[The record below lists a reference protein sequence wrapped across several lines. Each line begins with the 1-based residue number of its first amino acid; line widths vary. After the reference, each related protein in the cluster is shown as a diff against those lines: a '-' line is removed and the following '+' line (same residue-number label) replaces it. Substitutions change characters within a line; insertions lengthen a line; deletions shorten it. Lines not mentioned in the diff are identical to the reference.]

1 MKMMGNEFTL
11 TEDQKNALDFPHDK
25 PAVVT
30 ASAGTGKTSI
40 LVDRIIRLISDIE
53 NPINAGSL
61 VIMTFTVNATQ
72 NLRQRLNDKLQKKI
86 SSLSPEQTAE
96 KNYLAEQIINLRNAS
111 ISTISSF
118 CLNIIRENFQL
129 FELPINF
136 SFADDV
142 KKTAMEWSAVQLTM
156 NDFYSDND
164 ERGFSKK
171 DREILFFMFDFESD
185 RNLFDAVTDTANKLS
200 SYGKAEKWLDE
211 AAKLYSSIDLLEE
224 KHIKIYEDFLT
235 KRCRTIRKYFDEY
248 ANLIDAYKAELD
260 EQIQLES
267 DEKLKKS
274 TRKKAASKEPKS
286 EKMQEVLDSMN
297 ETASFDKS
305 RLEALEADLKNL
317 LESIGQADEKTPMDF
332 LETLLLNAK
341 KSSDYPAAFSA
352 NDNRNAIRARFTLY
366 RKVIQDTFSEIV
378 NLDFSKEEEKATLN
392 EQKIAAEAFSRLV
405 KKYIAYYTE
414 IKRAGGCID
423 FADCELLLLEKLQND
438 EDFRTQLSQRYS
450 CILIDEFQDSNDVQA
465 EIFKLIGK
473 GNLFYVGDVKQSIYA
488 FRGGNPMIMAD
499 LCKGKDGFCSLP
511 LNVNFRSRK
520 QVVEVVNAA
529 FSGLMTE
536 EYGGVDYADKNALE
550 YGADYFDDDRFSVD
564 VYALDFKEEDEETD
578 MQSARFTANLIKQMI
593 EDEGFVIS
601 KREKEESRHPNY
613 SDFMIL
619 MRNNKKIKQY
629 RDALRELNIP
639 SVAPKGKNFLLSEEI
654 ELITNLLKIID
665 NPLRDEEM
673 LKVLMSPIYRFSAEE
688 IAELKLG
695 SLGFPADKLCDDD
708 LKDISA
714 CTKKYS
720 IYNCLIFCTKSLDEE
735 NPFIESEAVKLANEA
750 EKSLAQRGITRVV
763 SSKAKTFLQDLEGLR
778 YFMSNNSTENLLKKI
793 YDITDIFA
801 VVGAYEDSRRRVS
814 NLRRLETM
822 VADFAEREVGTLG
835 DFLRFIEKSIQ
846 NSRDIEEANA
856 PDDASNSVKIMTFH
870 ASKGLESPI
879 CILTELDKQMNK
891 ADYTNRFLINHE
903 YYYAMD
909 YVDRKNRFREKTF
922 SGQAL
927 GIVNRKKAIGEE
939 MRLLYVAMTRAE
951 EKLIMIGKMRKNK
964 IDESIKMS
972 AVPEMFTSGNVPFY
986 WVLKSLAKRFDGQDK
1001 TESGTEKT
1009 SSSLPLRLFMTS
1021 KAPTAPQAL
1030 KESEEEFPVTEEEVS
1045 ELAELITKPY
1055 AHLAETSLQA
1065 KFSVTELAHRKSVI
1079 PFTLT
1084 KPAFDE
1090 ASKRRGSDVGNAYHH
1105 CMEHISYDVVKNS
1118 SGKNLVD
1125 NIAFELHKLCDKGK
1139 ITEDELSCLKAEKI
1153 AAFFG
1158 SELGKQLL
1166 KSRLI
1171 EREFPFYAEIEGS
1184 EIDDDLSGKVGIQ
1197 GRIDLLF
1204 EDENGEIVV
1213 VDYKTDSDIEKEKSA
1228 YSQQVKIY
1236 ATILPMLLGKKVS
1249 RTCLYLFTNGDT
1261 IEL

>member
-1 MKMMGNEFTL
+1 MSNEIKL
-11 TEDQKNALDFPHDK
+11 TEDQKAAVDFPYDK

-30 ASAGTGKTSI
+30 AAAGSGKTAI
-40 LVDRIIRLISDIE
+40 LVERIIRLISDMK

-61 VIMTFTVNATQ
+61 AIMTFTVNATQ
-72 NLRQRLNDKLQKKI
+72 NLRKRLNDKLQEKI
-86 SSLSPEQTAE
+86 SSLSPEETIE
-96 KNYLAEQIINLRNAS
+96 KNYIAEQIINLRNAS
-111 ISTISSF
+111 ISTINSF

-136 SFADDV
+136 AIADET

-156 NDFYSDND
+156 NDFYSDDD

-171 DREILFFMFDFESD
+171 SREILFFIFDFESD
-185 RNLFDAVTDTANKLS
+185 RNLFDAVVDTAETLS
-200 SYGKAEKWLDE
+200 SYGDAEKWLDE
-211 AAKLYSSIDLLEE
+211 AANLYSSLDYIEE
-224 KHIKIYEDFLT
+224 KYIRIYADFLT
-235 KRCRTIRKYFDEY
+235 KSCKTIRKYFDEY
-248 ANLIDAYKAELD
+248 ANLIDAYKANLD
-260 EQIQLES
+260 EQILLES
-267 DEKLKKS
+267 GEKQKKS
-274 TRKKAASKEPKS
+274 TGKKLAPKELKS
-286 EKMQEVLDSMN
+286 EKMEKVLDSMN

-305 RLEALEADLKNL
+305 RLEALEANLRNL
-317 LESIGQADEKTPMDF
+317 LESVGKAGEGSPMDR
-332 LETLLLNAK
+332 LEALLLDVK
-341 KSSDYPAAFSA
+341 KSSDYPAAFSTA
-352 NDNRNAIRARFTLY
+352 DNKNAIRARFTLC
-366 RKVIQDTFSEIV
+366 RKVIQDTFSEILK
-378 NLDFSKEEEKATLN
+378 LDFSKEEEQATLN
-392 EQKIAAEAFSRLV
+392 EQKIAAETFSRLV

-414 IKRAGGCID
+414 IKRAQGCID
-423 FADCELLLLEKLQND
+423 FADCELLLLEKLQRD
-438 EDFRTQLSQRYS
+438 EDFRIQLSQRYS
-450 CILIDEFQDSNDVQA
+450 CIIIDEFQDSNDVQA
-465 EIFKLIGK
+465 EIFKLLGK

-499 LCKGKDGFCSLP
+499 LCKSKDGFCALP
-511 LNVNFRSRK
+511 LNKNFRSRK
-520 QVVEVVNAA
+520 QVIEVVNAA

-550 YGADYFDDDRFSVD
+550 YGADYVDDDNFSVD
-564 VYALDFKEEDEETD
+564 IYALDFKEDDEETD

-601 KREKEESRHPNY
+601 KRDGKEGRRPSF

-619 MRNNKKIKQY
+619 TRNNKKIKLY
-629 RDALRELNIP
+629 REALRELDIP
-639 SVAPKGKNFLLSEEI
+639 SVAPKGRNFLLSEEI

-673 LKVLMSPIYRFSAEE
+673 LKVLMSPIYRFSSEE

-695 SLGFPADKLCDDD
+695 SLGFPADKISGDD
-708 LKDISA
+708 LNKISA

-720 IYNCLIFCTKSLDEE
+720 IYNCLIFCTKSLDEG
-735 NPFIESEAVKLANEA
+735 NPFIESEAVRLANEA
-750 EKSLAQRGITRVV
+750 EKSLAERGITRII
-763 SSKAKTFLQDLEGLR
+763 SSKAKAFLRDLEGLR

-793 YDITDIFA
+793 YDVTDIFA
-801 VVGAYEDSRRRVS
+801 VVGAYEDSRQRVS

-822 VADFAEREVGTLG
+822 VADFTEREVGTLG

-846 NSRDIEEANA
+846 NSRDIEEATA
-856 PDDASNSVKIMTFH
+856 PEDAANSVKIMTFH
-870 ASKGLESPI
+870 GSKGLESPI
-879 CILTELDKQMNK
+879 CILAELDKKMNI
-891 ADYTNRFLINHE
+891 ADYTSRFLINHE

-927 GIVNRKKAIGEE
+927 GIVNQKKAIGEE

-951 EKLIMIGKMRKNK
+951 EKLIMIGNTGKTK
-964 IDESIKMS
+964 IAELSKMS
-972 AVPEMFTSGNVPFY
+972 AVPEMLTSGIVPFY
-986 WVLKSLAKRFDGQDK
+986 WVLKSLAKNLDVQEK
-1001 TESGTEKT
+1001 TDCGTVKT

-1021 KAPTAPQAL
+1021 AAPTVPQSL
-1030 KESEEEFPVTEEEVS
+1030 EEGEEEFSVTEEEVN
-1045 ELAELITKPY
+1045 ELAALITKPY
-1055 AHLAETSLQA
+1055 AHLAETSRQE

-1090 ASKRRGSDVGNAYHH
+1090 AGNRRGSDVGNAYHH

-1118 SGKNLVD
+1118 SGENLVD
-1125 NIAFELHKLCDKGK
+1125 NIAFELHELCDKGK

-1166 KSRLI
+1166 KSRYI
-1171 EREFPFYAEIEGS
+1171 EREFPFYAEIEGG

-1204 EDENGEIVV
+1204 EDENGGIVV
-1213 VDYKTDSDIEKEKSA
+1213 VDYKTDSDIEEEKSA

-1236 ATILPMLLGKKVS
+1236 AAILPMLLGKRVS

-1261 IEL
+1261 VEL

>member
-1 MKMMGNEFTL
+1 MSNEFKL
-11 TEDQKNALDFPHDK
+11 TEDQNAALVFPHDK
-25 PAVVT
+25 AAVVT

-40 LVDRIIRLISDIE
+40 LVDRIIRLISDMN

-61 VIMTFTVNATQ
+61 AIMTFTVNATQ

-86 SSLSPEQTAE
+86 SSLSPEQIAE

-111 ISTISSF
+111 ISTITSF

-129 FELPINF
+129 FDLPINF
-136 SFADDV
+136 SITDDA

-156 NDFYSDND
+156 NDFYSDDD

-185 RNLFDAVTDTANKLS
+185 RNLFDAVVDTANKLS
-200 SYGKAEKWLDE
+200 SYGGAEKWLDE
-211 AAKLYSSIDLLEE
+211 SAKLYSSIDLIEE
-224 KHIKIYEDFLT
+224 KYINVYADFLT
-235 KRCRTIRKYFDEY
+235 QKCRTIRKYFDEY
-248 ANLIDAYKAELD
+248 ANLIDEYKSELD
-260 EQIQLES
+260 EQIQQEE
-267 DEKLKKS
+267 EKQKKS
-274 TRKKAASKEPKS
+274 KKQTPPRDLKS
-286 EKMQEVLDSMN
+286 EKMQGVLDSMK

-305 RLEALEADLKNL
+305 RLEALEDNL
-317 LESIGQADEKTPMDF
+317 GNLIDSIAKAGEKSPMDF
-332 LETLLLNAK
+332 LEALLLDAK
-341 KSSDYPAAFSA
+341 KSSDYPSKFSG
-352 NDNRNAIRARFTLY
+352 NDTRNATRVRFKFY
-366 RKVIQDTFSEIV
+366 RDVIQDTFSEILE
-378 NLDFSKEEEKATLN
+378 LDFSKEEEQATLG
-392 EQKIAAEAFSRLV
+392 EQQIAAETFSRLV
-405 KKYIAYYTE
+405 KKYISYYTE
-414 IKRAGGCID
+414 IKRAQGCID

-465 EIFKLIGK
+465 EIFKLLGK

-499 LCKGKDGFCSLP
+499 LCKGKDGFCTLP

-536 EYGGVDYADKNALE
+536 EYGGVDYADKNMLE
-550 YGADYFDDDRFSVD
+550 YGADYFDDDNFGVEI
-564 VYALDFKEEDEETD
+564 YALDFKEDDEETD
-578 MQSARFTANLIKQMI
+578 MQSARFTANLIKQMM

-601 KREKEESRHPNY
+601 KREKEKSRRPSF

-619 MRNNKKIKQY
+619 MRNNKKIKLY
-629 RDALRELNIP
+629 RDALRELDIP
-639 SVAPKGKNFLLSEEI
+639 SVAPRGKNFLLSEEI
-654 ELITNLLKIID
+654 ELIINLLKIID

-688 IAELKLG
+688 IAELKIG
-695 SLGFPADKLCDDD
+695 SLGFPADKICDDD

-720 IYNCLIFCTKSLDEE
+720 IYNCLIFCTKPLDKESS
-735 NPFIESEAVKLANEA
+735 FIESDAVKLANEA
-750 EKSLAQRGITRVV
+750 EKSLAERGIVRVI
-763 SSKAKTFLQDLEGLR
+763 SSKAKAFLRDLEGLR

-814 NLRRLETM
+814 NLHRLETI
-822 VADFAEREVGTLG
+822 VADFAEREIGTLG
-835 DFLRFIEKSIQ
+835 DFLRFIDKSIQ

-856 PDDASNSVKIMTFH
+856 PEDASNAVKIMTFH
-870 ASKGLESPI
+870 GSKGLESPI
-879 CILTELDKQMNK
+879 CILAELDKRMNK
-891 ADYTNRFLINHE
+891 DDYSGRFLINHD

-951 EKLIMIGKMRKNK
+951 EKLIMIGNMGKKK
-964 IDESIKMS
+964 IDELSKMS
-972 AVPEMFTSGNVPFY
+972 AIPEMLTSGTVPFY
-986 WVLKSLAKRFDGQDK
+986 WVMKSLAKRLDGQEK
-1001 TESGTEKT
+1001 TEKGTEKT
-1009 SSSLPLRLFMTS
+1009 SSTLPLRLFMTS
-1021 KAPTAPQAL
+1021 ILPTAPQAL
-1030 KESEEEFPVTEEEVS
+1030 EESEEDFTVTEEEVN

-1055 AHLAETSLQA
+1055 AHLAETSLQE

-1090 ASKRRGSDVGNAYHH
+1090 KSKRRGSDVGNAYHH

-1118 SGKNLVD
+1118 NEENLVD

-1153 AAFFG
+1153 AAFFQ

-1166 KSRLI
+1166 KSRFI

-1204 EDENGEIVV
+1204 EDEKGEIVV
-1213 VDYKTDSDIEKEKSA
+1213 VDYKTDSDIEQEKTA

-1236 ATILPMLLGKKVS
+1236 ATILPMLLGKRVS

-1261 IEL
+1261 VEL